1 VLAQL
6 TDGKLDV
13 GVVTDA
19 LAPLMTLGVV
29 LWAGAVV
36 AALAAWRL
44 VRRRREAETWGC
56 GYAAPSARMQYS
68 GASFAEGIH
77 RLLPRVLRARI
88 TATHSTELFPSPAN
102 LSADRQDPFTRSA
115 YEPLLDRGAR
125 RFGQLRWVQ
134 QGLLHLY
141 ILYVVL
147 AVVAVIAI
155 VSIRDYWVL
164 P

>member
-1 VLAQL
+1 
-6 TDGKLDV
+6 
-13 GVVTDA
+13 
-19 LAPLMTLGVV
+19 
-29 LWAGAVV
+29 
-36 AALAAWRL
+36 
-44 VRRRREAETWGC
+44 
-56 GYAAPSARMQYS
+56 MQYS
-68 GASFAEGIH
+68 AASFAEGLH

-88 TATHSTELFPSPAN
+88 VAPRSTELFPTPAK
-102 LSADRQDPFTRSA
+102 LSSDRQDPFTRSA

-141 ILYVVL
+141 LLYMVIA
-147 AVVAVIAI
+147 AVVVIAI